1 MYYIHMYNW
10 YIGANTS
17 NRHTDTSISLASR
30 QYTQGKLISYT
41 HVDFFYRTKQN
52 KGKQKEN

>member
-10 YIGANTS
+10 YIGADTS